1 MKKYINKRDI
11 KLIGFTLLVGLVLG
25 WLIFHSLGS
34 ENTHSHEE
42 HIEAEETVY
51 TCSMHPQ
58 IKQNKPGLCPI
69 CAMDL
74 VPMVTGKS
82 EGEHVDPNEIQM
94 TESALALAS
103 VQTTIIKRGVPEKN
117 IQLLGK
123 VKADERKISE
133 LTARFGGR
141 IEKLFV
147 NYTGQQVRKG
157 QKVGTISSPGL
168 VTAQKA

>member
-1 MKKYINKRDI
+1 MTTKINKRDI
-11 KLIGFTLLVGLVLG
+11 RLIGIALLAGLFFG
-25 WLIFHSLGS
+25 WLFFHSSG
-34 ENTHSHEE
+34 NKTPYNHEE
-42 HIEAEETVY
+42 HTKAEETVY

-74 VPMVTGKS
+74 VPITIMQSDNTD
-82 EGEHVDPNEIQM
+82 VDPNEIQM

-103 VQTTIIKRGVPEKN
+103 VQTTIVKQGVPEKDV
-117 IQLLGK
+117 QLLGK
-123 VKADERKISE
+123 VKADERNISE

-141 IEKLFV
+141 IEKLFI

-157 QKVGTISSPGL
+157 EKL
-168 VTAQKA
+168 